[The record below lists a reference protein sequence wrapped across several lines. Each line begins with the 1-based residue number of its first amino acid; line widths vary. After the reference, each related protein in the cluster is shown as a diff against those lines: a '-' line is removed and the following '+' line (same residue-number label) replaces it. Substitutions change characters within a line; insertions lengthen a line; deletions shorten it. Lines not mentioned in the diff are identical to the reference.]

1 MKQEENTLFS
11 ACHWLY
17 VRGVRIAM
25 RERLENAHGAA
36 WWANGVMA
44 AMSRQRQAAHRNF
57 PATRSE
63 QASIDDREELLDTSH
78 FAAIVAHNH
87 STAFADAFN
96 NSLDAFRNLQS
107 IARARN
113 RWAHVQR
120 MPLPNTLAAIE
131 TMQSVLASLGRRE
144 ALDIQKMRNAFL
156 QEISGVVS
164 VGESEEVE
172 DMIQAE
178 DDIEDAYVPDEQ
190 GSPLFSSWHEL
201 RSYLTV
207 DTEVE
212 NGGVDADAPNET
224 VRVTVRV
231 SNTAPASPDL
241 PKVRFVGVKLSVP
254 SGSINDRL
262 GTRRKYDRDFGV
274 LEPGQSF
281 EEEFTFPRKH
291 ITAVNFSVYGQIDL
305 DSLFNF
311 RQKIGLPTE
320 VVKQVLDEFV
330 EGFQGLGVKE
340 FVERS
345 LAAMSAAGS
354 DMTMQQAAALRKE
367 IEDIRPI
374 LVEKMQ
380 SLYNLAQVFG
390 FNDRR
395 QDEQSDDYSL
405 GNECAEILRLLQE
418 FGDNLIELDKAIGET
433 DVDLIQQSVAG
444 LEKQQLAI
452 MRLENAIKEQSGA

>member
-17 VRGVRIAM
+17 VQGVRIAM

-36 WWANGVMA
+36 WWANGVIA
-44 AMSRQRQAAHRNF
+44 AMSHQEAHRKF
-57 PATRSE
+57 LEHRSE
-63 QASIDDREELLDTSH
+63 QVSPDDWGELLDTPH
-78 FAAIVAHNH
+78 FAAIVAHNY

-96 NSLDAFRNLQS
+96 NSLDAFRDLQS

-120 MPLPNTLAAIE
+120 MPFPNTLAAIE
-131 TMQSVLASLGRRE
+131 MMRIILASLRRRE
-144 ALDIQKMRNAFL
+144 ALDIQKMRDTFL

-164 VGESEEVE
+164 AEESEEVE

-178 DDIEDAYVPDEQ
+178 DDIEEGYALDDQ

-201 RSYLTV
+201 RSYLTI

-212 NGGVDADAPNET
+212 SGADTPSET
-224 VRVTVRV
+224 VLVTVRV

-241 PKVRFVGVKLSVP
+241 PKVRFVGVKLNVP

-262 GTRRKYDRDFGV
+262 GTRREYDRDFGV
-274 LEPGQSF
+274 MEPGQSF
-281 EEEFTFPRKH
+281 EEEFTFPRKR
-291 ITAVNFSVYGQIDL
+291 ITAVNFSVYGQIDV

-311 RQKIGLPTE
+311 RQKSGLPTE

-330 EGFQGLGVKE
+330 EGFQGLEVKE

-354 DMTMQQAAALRKE
+354 EMTMQQAATLRKE

-374 LVEKMQ
+374 LDEKMQ
-380 SLYNLAQVFG
+380 SLHKLVQVFG
-390 FNDRR
+390 FNVK
-395 QDEQSDDYSL
+395 DEQSNNYPL
-405 GNECAEILRLLQE
+405 EHECAEILRLLRE
-418 FGDNLIELDKAIGET
+418 FGGNLLKLDKAIGET
-433 DVDLIQQSVAG
+433 DVDLIQQSVNG
-444 LEKQQLAI
+444 LEQQQLAI
-452 MRLENAIKEQSGA
+452 MRLENAIKEQSGD

>member
-17 VRGVRIAM
+17 VQGVRIAV
-25 RERLENAHGAA
+25 RERLENVHGAA
-36 WWANGVMA
+36 WWANGVIA
-44 AMSRQRQAAHRNF
+44 ALSHQEAHRKF
-57 PATRSE
+57 LEQRSG
-63 QASIDDREELLDTSH
+63 QVSPDDWGELLDTPH
-78 FAAIVAHNH
+78 FAAIVAHNY

-96 NSLDAFRNLQS
+96 NSMGAFRDLQS
-107 IARARN
+107 VARARN

-120 MPLPNTLAAIE
+120 MPFPYTLAAID
-131 TMQSVLASLGRRE
+131 TMGSVLASLQRRE

-156 QEISGVVS
+156 QEISDVVPAE
-164 VGESEEVE
+164 ESEEVE

-212 NGGVDADAPNET
+212 NGGVDVDAPNET

-241 PKVRFVGVKLSVP
+241 PKVRFVDVKLNVP

-262 GTRRKYDRDFGV
+262 GRRREYDRDFGV

-281 EEEFTFPRKH
+281 EEEFTFPRRH

-305 DSLFNF
+305 DSLSNF
-311 RQKIGLPTE
+311 QQKIGLPTD

-330 EGFQGLGVKE
+330 EGFQGLGIKE

-354 DMTMQQAAALRKE
+354 DMTMQQAAVLREE

-374 LVEKMQ
+374 LDEKMQ
-380 SLYNLAQVFG
+380 SLHHFAQVFG
-390 FNDRR
+390 FNVRR
-395 QDEQSDDYSL
+395 RDEQSDDYSL
-405 GNECAEILRLLQE
+405 GNECAEILRLLRE
-418 FGDNLIELDKAIGET
+418 FGGNLLKLDKAIGET
-433 DVDLIQQSVAG
+433 DIDLIQQAVNS
-444 LEKQQLAI
+444 LEQQQLAI
-452 MRLENAIKEQSGA
+452 MRLENAIKEQSGV